1 MTTWADTSQYQDERV
16 IDSRY
21 PHRVF
26 CFRTNTGSTR
36 DKIGVANARAAKA
49 LLDAGKLD
57 LVFPYYFFRPGQG
70 NCDLHRTMLTEAGL
84 WGHPRLATMVDVEDA
99 GGVYRSDMSAEIND
113 EVARMRGWYGD
124 DRRVFGYLN
133 AVANAHLWVS
143 RPAGLRFV
151 TPNYTGVPGQLTA
164 SVPGWMRTAMF
175 AHQYTDKGSCAPW
188 AGGVDLNYTSM
199 SVAQIAG
206 MLGINLTEGVNIVA
220 ELSQDKANAVAE
232 GGAQLLRY
240 PGRIRT
246 PSAWLRRILGNS
258 WADKEGPRFADAFA
272 SVVNEIVW
280 DGYDF
285 TTADLGEAEGTSLA
299 DTPVTRKL
307 NLLSMVRV
315 IGARQRRIET
325 KVDALLKAQGI
336 DPGSL

>member
-1 MTTWADTSQYQDERV
+1 MTTWADTSHYQGGV
-16 IDSRY
+16 INDRY
-21 PHRVF
+21 PHRIF

-49 LLDAGKLD
+49 LLGAGKLD
-57 LVFPYYFFRPGQG
+57 LVLPYYFFRPGQA
-70 NCDLHRTMLTEAGL
+70 NCDLHRAMLEEAGL
-84 WGHPRLATMVDVEDA
+84 WGHPRIATMVDVEDA
-99 GGVYRSDMSAEIND
+99 GGVYRTDMSAEIND
-113 EVARMRGWYGD
+113 EVARLRGWYGN

-133 AVANAHLWVS
+133 AVANAHLWVN

-188 AGGVDLNYTSM
+188 TGGVDLNYTSM
-199 SVAQIAG
+199 SVAQIAD
-206 MLGINLTEGVNIVA
+206 MLGINLSGGVDIVA
-220 ELSQDKANAVAE
+220 ELNQDQANAVAE

-246 PSAWLRRILGNS
+246 PSAWLRKILGNS
-258 WADKEGPRFADAFA
+258 WNDKEGPRFADAFA
-272 SVVNEIVW
+272 AVVNEIVW

-285 TTADLGEAEGTSLA
+285 TSADLGEAEGTALA
-299 DTPVTRKL
+299 DTPITRKL

-315 IGARQRRIET
+315 IGARQRRIEV
-325 KVDALLKAQGI
+325 KLDALLKAQGI
-336 DPGSL
+336 DPSNL